1 MDVAKGIVEL
11 LGNEAALGQIFQVVT
26 NEYMTWNDVLLL
38 YSEILHKYSYKPDIY
53 LADDTKE
60 IDKLFE
66 GGIKC
71 RMILCIIDAFTLQ
84 IYPKSHK

>member
-1 MDVAKGIVEL
+1 MDVL
-11 LGNEAALGQIFQVVT
+11 LGQIFQVVT

-38 YSEILHKYSYKPDIY
+38 YSEILHKYSYKPVIY

-66 GGIKC
+66 G
-71 RMILCIIDAFTLQ
+71 RLSENQDEFSSELN
-84 IYPKSHK
+84 